1 MGLIVTDSKSSL
13 FLRPFLDCL
22 PRTLPDTSF
31 QIEQIEGEHMKSKRA
46 DFLKRVKGP
55 EIEESSFPHS
65 VV

>member
-13 FLRPFLDCL
+13 FLRPSLIVCL
-22 PRTLPDTSF
+22 EHFPDTSF

-46 DFLKRVKGP
+46 DFLKRARGP
-55 EIEESSFPHS
+55 EMEESSFPHS